1 MEQLQKEVLEWL
13 VKTVCVCVCV
23 CVSVYIC
30 WVREGKKEKE
40 KLVHI

>member
-23 CVSVYIC
+23 CVCVYQL
-30 WVREGKKEKE
+30 G
-40 KLVHI
+40 